1 MAEPVIEEG
10 TETPVAPAAEEKP
23 PSIDDRLGAIVDKFT
38 SKADA
43 EETAPEKPEAE
54 AAPAKAE
61 AKPDG
66 GEAKPGE
73 AIPVVPEKVVVS
85 PDQLADRAY
94 WGALDADGWKRM
106 ERDYPAETK
115 LVKAWQSTVS
125 AQENRHRRE
134 LEELRAT
141 KPAETRIDTQSD
153 EPSQELIDAVA
164 MSQDFDP
171 KVAAKGHLLV
181 ARLTAS
187 TVAKEIGVD
196 PEQSRAD
203 AVAQT
208 AYKAAL
214 EQAAGFGVPELATY
228 NMLELAKIVEA
239 DPALKYLVEVVGTPE
254 AITSAMLSSAKT
266 YKEQKA
272 AVAAKKAAD
281 DKAAADAKAAEA
293 LAAKKKDTQRIVQSN
308 ARPASGDA
316 LKPHGA
322 SPTTLTIDERLNARF
337 DKEVARQG
345 G

>member
-1 MAEPVIEEG
+1 MADPVIEEG
-10 TETPVAPAAEEKP
+10 TETPAAPAAEEKP

-38 SKADA
+38 SQADA
-43 EETAPEKPEAE
+43 EETAPEKPAAE

-66 GEAKPGE
+66 SEAKPGE
-73 AIPVVPEKVVVS
+73 TPAQPGKIVATDE
-85 PDQLADRAY
+85 QLADPAF
-94 WGALDADGWKRM
+94 WGSLQTAEQWQAM
-106 ERDYPAETK
+106 ERDYPVETRH
-115 LVKAWQSTVS
+115 VKA
-125 AQENRHRRE
+125 AQAAASRIVNAARKDAA
-134 LEELRAT
+134 AT
-141 KPAETRIDTQSD
+141 PPPKRDDATPSD
-153 EPSQELIDAVA
+153 EEFSPEYLEAIELSQSLDVKE
-164 MSQDFDP
+164 
-171 KVAAKGHLLV
+171 AAKGRRLLAKFDAAV
-181 ARLTAS
+181 I
-187 TVAKEIGVD
+187 AKEIGID
-196 PEQSRAD
+196 PEQSKAD

-208 AYKAAL
+208 AYRAAL
-214 EQAAGFGVPELATY
+214 EQAADFGVPELAKY
-228 NMLELAKIVEA
+228 DMLELAKIVEA

-272 AVAAKKAAD
+272 AAATKAAA

-293 LAAKKKDTQRIVQSN
+293 AAAAKKKDTQRIVQSN

-322 SPTTLTIDERLNARF
+322 SPTTMTLDERLNARF